1 MSAEAQRIGHGDT
14 DIRLL
19 PLIDH
24 KVQITGR
31 IRMTIVD
38 RCRHKAVLHCQCR
51 NDRFQCPAGTKQ
63 VSGHGFR
70 TGYIRLH
77 RCSAKRLFHSQRFT
91 GIIERRAGSM
101 RIDIIN
107 IRSCNS
113 SILDCHGHGTGRLC
127 SIRKRCRNMIGIT
140 GAAIPDDLPI
150 DFRISGKRMLQLL
163 QNQHTGSLSHNE
175 ALAFRVEG
183 NRSTI
188 GILSLMQMAKT
199 TNAARRLADY
209 GLPFITVLTD
219 PTMGGV
225 SASFAFIGDVVIA
238 EPKALIGFAG
248 GVATGSCFLKKGFSL
263 GRAYETK
270 SLSGAVLPVLLV
282 IGVATG
288 AYAAS
293 TEGPGSKHAPLL
305 LALVVA
311 LVIGALAQKS
321 RMCFA
326 GSIRDVILMKNFD
339 LLSII
344 AALFVVMTIYNIATG
359 NFHLSFSG
367 QPIAHSQHLW
377 NILGMYVVG
386 FAAVL
391 AGGCPLR
398 QLILAGQG
406 SSDSAVTFLGMLLGA
421 AFAHNFNLVGSVAKA
436 ATATDAA
443 VPGGPAM
450 PGKIAVIVC
459 IVLLFVIAA
468 TNLRRK
474 KAAK

>member
-1 MSAEAQRIGHGDT
+1 MKLFDKTWKLALSGVVIGLLVMLLAMSGNPANMAICVACFIRDAAGALKLHTAAPVQYFRPEIVGFVCGSFLISMATKEYRSTAGSAPMVRFLLGAVMMIGALVFLGCPLRMVLRMSAGD
-14 DIRLL
+14 L
-19 PLIDH
+19 
-24 KVQITGR
+24 
-31 IRMTIVD
+31 
-38 RCRHKAVLHCQCR
+38 
-51 NDRFQCPAGTKQ
+51 
-63 VSGHGFR
+63 
-70 TGYIRLH
+70 
-77 RCSAKRLFHSQRFT
+77 
-91 GIIERRAGSM
+91 
-101 RIDIIN
+101 
-107 IRSCNS
+107 
-113 SILDCHGHGTGRLC
+113 
-127 SIRKRCRNMIGIT
+127 
-140 GAAIPDDLPI
+140 
-150 DFRISGKRMLQLL
+150 
-163 QNQHTGSLSHNE
+163 
-175 ALAFRVEG
+175 
-183 NRSTI
+183 
-188 GILSLMQMAKT
+188 
-199 TNAARRLADY
+199 NAY
-209 GLPFITVLTD
+209 V
-219 PTMGGV
+219 
-225 SASFAFIGDVVIA
+225 
-238 EPKALIGFAG
+238 ALIGFAG

-270 SLSGAVLPVLLV
+270 SLSGAVLPVLLAALLV

-421 AFAHNFNLVGSVAKA
+421 AFAHNFNLVGSAAKA

-459 IVLLFVIAA
+459 IVLLFVIAT

>member
-1 MSAEAQRIGHGDT
+1 MKLFDKTWKLALSGVVIGLLVMLLAMSGNPANMAICVACF
-14 DIRLL
+14 IRDAAGALKL
-19 PLIDH
+19 HTAAPVQYFRPEIVGFVCGSFLIS
-24 KVQITGR
+24 
-31 IRMTIVD
+31 M
-38 RCRHKAVLHCQCR
+38 A
-51 NDRFQCPAGTKQ
+51 TKEYR
-63 VSGHGFR
+63 S
-70 TGYIRLH
+70 T
-77 RCSAKRLFHSQRFT
+77 
-91 GIIERRAGSM
+91 AGSAPM
-101 RIDIIN
+101 VRF
-107 IRSCNS
+107 
-113 SILDCHGHGTGRLC
+113 LLGAVM
-127 SIRKRCRNMIGIT
+127 MIGALVFL
-140 GAAIPDDLPI
+140 GCPLRMVLRMSVGDL
-150 DFRISGKRMLQLL
+150 
-163 QNQHTGSLSHNE
+163 
-175 ALAFRVEG
+175 
-183 NRSTI
+183 
-188 GILSLMQMAKT
+188 
-199 TNAARRLADY
+199 NAY
-209 GLPFITVLTD
+209 V
-219 PTMGGV
+219 
-225 SASFAFIGDVVIA
+225 
-238 EPKALIGFAG
+238 ALIGFAG

-263 GRAYETK
+263 GRAHETK
-270 SLSGAVLPVLLV
+270 SLSGAVLPVLLAALLV

-305 LALVVA
+305 LALMVA

-398 QLILAGQG
+398 QLILAGQD

-421 AFAHNFNLVGSVAKA
+421 AFAHNFNLVGSAAKA

>member
-1 MSAEAQRIGHGDT
+1 MKLFDKTWKLALSGVVIGLLVMLLAMSGNPANMAICVACFIRDAAGALKLHTAAPVQYFRPEIVGFVCGSFLISMATKEYRATAGSAPMVRFLLGAVMMIGALVFLGCPLRMVLRMSAGD
-14 DIRLL
+14 L
-19 PLIDH
+19 
-24 KVQITGR
+24 
-31 IRMTIVD
+31 
-38 RCRHKAVLHCQCR
+38 
-51 NDRFQCPAGTKQ
+51 
-63 VSGHGFR
+63 
-70 TGYIRLH
+70 
-77 RCSAKRLFHSQRFT
+77 
-91 GIIERRAGSM
+91 
-101 RIDIIN
+101 
-107 IRSCNS
+107 
-113 SILDCHGHGTGRLC
+113 
-127 SIRKRCRNMIGIT
+127 
-140 GAAIPDDLPI
+140 
-150 DFRISGKRMLQLL
+150 
-163 QNQHTGSLSHNE
+163 
-175 ALAFRVEG
+175 
-183 NRSTI
+183 
-188 GILSLMQMAKT
+188 
-199 TNAARRLADY
+199 NAY
-209 GLPFITVLTD
+209 V
-219 PTMGGV
+219 
-225 SASFAFIGDVVIA
+225 
-238 EPKALIGFAG
+238 ALIGFAG

-270 SLSGAVLPVLLV
+270 PLSGAVLPVLLAALLV

-421 AFAHNFNLVGSVAKA
+421 AFAHNFNLVGSAAKA

-443 VPGGPAM
+443 VPDGPAM

>member
-1 MSAEAQRIGHGDT
+1 MKLFDKTWKLALSGVVIGLLVMLLAMSGNPANMAICVACFIRDAAGALKLHTAAPVQYFRPEIVGFVCGSFLISIATKEYRSTAGSAPMVRFLLGAVMMIGALVFLGCPLRMVLRMSAGD
-14 DIRLL
+14 L
-19 PLIDH
+19 
-24 KVQITGR
+24 
-31 IRMTIVD
+31 
-38 RCRHKAVLHCQCR
+38 
-51 NDRFQCPAGTKQ
+51 
-63 VSGHGFR
+63 
-70 TGYIRLH
+70 
-77 RCSAKRLFHSQRFT
+77 
-91 GIIERRAGSM
+91 
-101 RIDIIN
+101 
-107 IRSCNS
+107 
-113 SILDCHGHGTGRLC
+113 
-127 SIRKRCRNMIGIT
+127 
-140 GAAIPDDLPI
+140 
-150 DFRISGKRMLQLL
+150 
-163 QNQHTGSLSHNE
+163 
-175 ALAFRVEG
+175 
-183 NRSTI
+183 
-188 GILSLMQMAKT
+188 
-199 TNAARRLADY
+199 NAY
-209 GLPFITVLTD
+209 V
-219 PTMGGV
+219 
-225 SASFAFIGDVVIA
+225 
-238 EPKALIGFAG
+238 ALIGFAG

-270 SLSGAVLPVLLV
+270 SLSGAVLPVLLAALLV

-344 AALFVVMTIYNIATG
+344 AALFVVMTVYNIVTG

-421 AFAHNFNLVGSVAKA
+421 AFAHNFNLVGSAAKA

>member
-1 MSAEAQRIGHGDT
+1 MKLFDKTWKLALSGVVIGLLVMLLAMSGNPANMAICVACFIRDAAGALKLHTAAPVQYFRPEIVGFVCGSFLISVATKEYRATAGSAPMVRFLLGAVMMIGALVFLGCPLRMVLRMSAGD
-14 DIRLL
+14 L
-19 PLIDH
+19 
-24 KVQITGR
+24 
-31 IRMTIVD
+31 
-38 RCRHKAVLHCQCR
+38 
-51 NDRFQCPAGTKQ
+51 
-63 VSGHGFR
+63 
-70 TGYIRLH
+70 
-77 RCSAKRLFHSQRFT
+77 
-91 GIIERRAGSM
+91 
-101 RIDIIN
+101 
-107 IRSCNS
+107 
-113 SILDCHGHGTGRLC
+113 
-127 SIRKRCRNMIGIT
+127 
-140 GAAIPDDLPI
+140 
-150 DFRISGKRMLQLL
+150 
-163 QNQHTGSLSHNE
+163 
-175 ALAFRVEG
+175 
-183 NRSTI
+183 
-188 GILSLMQMAKT
+188 
-199 TNAARRLADY
+199 NAY
-209 GLPFITVLTD
+209 V
-219 PTMGGV
+219 
-225 SASFAFIGDVVIA
+225 
-238 EPKALIGFAG
+238 ALIGFAG

-270 SLSGAVLPVLLV
+270 PLSGAVLPVLLAALLV

-305 LALVVA
+305 LA

-344 AALFVVMTIYNIATG
+344 AALFAVMTIYNIATG

-421 AFAHNFNLVGSVAKA
+421 AFAHNFNLVGSAAKA

-474 KAAK
+474 KEAK

>member
-1 MSAEAQRIGHGDT
+1 MKLFDKTWKLALSGVVIGLLVMLLAMSGNPANMAICVACFIRDAAGALKLHTAAPVQYFRPEIVGFVCGSFLISVATKEYRSTAGSAPMVRFLLGAVMMIGALVFLGCPLRMVLRMSAGD
-14 DIRLL
+14 L
-19 PLIDH
+19 
-24 KVQITGR
+24 
-31 IRMTIVD
+31 
-38 RCRHKAVLHCQCR
+38 
-51 NDRFQCPAGTKQ
+51 
-63 VSGHGFR
+63 
-70 TGYIRLH
+70 
-77 RCSAKRLFHSQRFT
+77 
-91 GIIERRAGSM
+91 
-101 RIDIIN
+101 
-107 IRSCNS
+107 
-113 SILDCHGHGTGRLC
+113 
-127 SIRKRCRNMIGIT
+127 
-140 GAAIPDDLPI
+140 
-150 DFRISGKRMLQLL
+150 
-163 QNQHTGSLSHNE
+163 
-175 ALAFRVEG
+175 
-183 NRSTI
+183 
-188 GILSLMQMAKT
+188 
-199 TNAARRLADY
+199 NAY
-209 GLPFITVLTD
+209 V
-219 PTMGGV
+219 
-225 SASFAFIGDVVIA
+225 
-238 EPKALIGFAG
+238 ALIGFAG

-263 GRAYETK
+263 GRSYETK
-270 SLSGAVLPVLLV
+270 SLSGAVLPVLLAALLV

-344 AALFVVMTIYNIATG
+344 AALFVVMTVYNIATG

-421 AFAHNFNLVGSVAKA
+421 AFAHNFNLVGSAAKA

>member
-1 MSAEAQRIGHGDT
+1 MKLFDKTWKLALSGVVIGLLVMLLAMSGNPANMAICVACFIRDAAGALKLHTAAPVQYFRPEIVGFVCGSFLISMATKEYRSTAGSAPMVRFLLGAVMMIGALVFLGCPLRMVLRMSAGD
-14 DIRLL
+14 L
-19 PLIDH
+19 
-24 KVQITGR
+24 
-31 IRMTIVD
+31 
-38 RCRHKAVLHCQCR
+38 
-51 NDRFQCPAGTKQ
+51 
-63 VSGHGFR
+63 
-70 TGYIRLH
+70 
-77 RCSAKRLFHSQRFT
+77 
-91 GIIERRAGSM
+91 
-101 RIDIIN
+101 
-107 IRSCNS
+107 
-113 SILDCHGHGTGRLC
+113 
-127 SIRKRCRNMIGIT
+127 
-140 GAAIPDDLPI
+140 
-150 DFRISGKRMLQLL
+150 
-163 QNQHTGSLSHNE
+163 
-175 ALAFRVEG
+175 
-183 NRSTI
+183 
-188 GILSLMQMAKT
+188 
-199 TNAARRLADY
+199 NAY
-209 GLPFITVLTD
+209 V
-219 PTMGGV
+219 
-225 SASFAFIGDVVIA
+225 
-238 EPKALIGFAG
+238 ALIGFAG

-270 SLSGAVLPVLLV
+270 SLSGAVLPVLLAALLV

-344 AALFVVMTIYNIATG
+344 AALFAVMTIYNIAIG

-421 AFAHNFNLVGSVAKA
+421 AFAHNFNLVGSAAKA

>member
-1 MSAEAQRIGHGDT
+1 MKLFDKTWKLALSGVVIGLLVMLLAMSGNPANMAICVACFIRDAAGALKLHTAAPVQYFRPEIVGFVCGSFLISMATKEYRSTAGSAPMVRFLLGAVMMIGALVFLGCPLRMVLRMSAGD
-14 DIRLL
+14 L
-19 PLIDH
+19 
-24 KVQITGR
+24 
-31 IRMTIVD
+31 
-38 RCRHKAVLHCQCR
+38 
-51 NDRFQCPAGTKQ
+51 
-63 VSGHGFR
+63 
-70 TGYIRLH
+70 
-77 RCSAKRLFHSQRFT
+77 
-91 GIIERRAGSM
+91 
-101 RIDIIN
+101 
-107 IRSCNS
+107 
-113 SILDCHGHGTGRLC
+113 
-127 SIRKRCRNMIGIT
+127 
-140 GAAIPDDLPI
+140 
-150 DFRISGKRMLQLL
+150 
-163 QNQHTGSLSHNE
+163 
-175 ALAFRVEG
+175 
-183 NRSTI
+183 
-188 GILSLMQMAKT
+188 
-199 TNAARRLADY
+199 NAY
-209 GLPFITVLTD
+209 V
-219 PTMGGV
+219 
-225 SASFAFIGDVVIA
+225 
-238 EPKALIGFAG
+238 ALIGFAG

-270 SLSGAVLPVLLV
+270 PLSGAVLPVLLAALLV

-305 LALVVA
+305 LTLMVA

-421 AFAHNFNLVGSVAKA
+421 AFAHNFNLVGSAAKA

>member
-1 MSAEAQRIGHGDT
+1 MKLFDKTWKLALSGVVIGLLVMLLAMSGNPANMAICVACFIRDAAGALKLHTAAPVQYFRPEIVGFVCGSFLISMATKEYRSTAGSAPMVRFLLGAVMMIGALVFLGCPLRMVLRMSAGD
-14 DIRLL
+14 L
-19 PLIDH
+19 
-24 KVQITGR
+24 
-31 IRMTIVD
+31 
-38 RCRHKAVLHCQCR
+38 
-51 NDRFQCPAGTKQ
+51 
-63 VSGHGFR
+63 
-70 TGYIRLH
+70 
-77 RCSAKRLFHSQRFT
+77 
-91 GIIERRAGSM
+91 
-101 RIDIIN
+101 
-107 IRSCNS
+107 
-113 SILDCHGHGTGRLC
+113 
-127 SIRKRCRNMIGIT
+127 
-140 GAAIPDDLPI
+140 
-150 DFRISGKRMLQLL
+150 
-163 QNQHTGSLSHNE
+163 
-175 ALAFRVEG
+175 
-183 NRSTI
+183 
-188 GILSLMQMAKT
+188 
-199 TNAARRLADY
+199 NAY
-209 GLPFITVLTD
+209 V
-219 PTMGGV
+219 
-225 SASFAFIGDVVIA
+225 
-238 EPKALIGFAG
+238 ALIGFAG

-270 SLSGAVLPVLLV
+270 SLSGAVLPVLLAALLV

-305 LALVVA
+305 LALVVT

-421 AFAHNFNLVGSVAKA
+421 AFAHNFNLVGSAAKA

>member
-1 MSAEAQRIGHGDT
+1 MKLFDKTWKLALSGVVIGLLVMLLAMSGNPANMAICVACFIRDAAGALKLHTAAPVQYFRPEIVGFVCGSFLISMATKEYRSTAGSAPMVRFLLGAVMMIGALVFLGCPLRMVLRMSAGD
-14 DIRLL
+14 L
-19 PLIDH
+19 
-24 KVQITGR
+24 
-31 IRMTIVD
+31 
-38 RCRHKAVLHCQCR
+38 
-51 NDRFQCPAGTKQ
+51 
-63 VSGHGFR
+63 
-70 TGYIRLH
+70 
-77 RCSAKRLFHSQRFT
+77 
-91 GIIERRAGSM
+91 
-101 RIDIIN
+101 
-107 IRSCNS
+107 
-113 SILDCHGHGTGRLC
+113 
-127 SIRKRCRNMIGIT
+127 
-140 GAAIPDDLPI
+140 
-150 DFRISGKRMLQLL
+150 
-163 QNQHTGSLSHNE
+163 
-175 ALAFRVEG
+175 
-183 NRSTI
+183 
-188 GILSLMQMAKT
+188 
-199 TNAARRLADY
+199 NAY
-209 GLPFITVLTD
+209 V
-219 PTMGGV
+219 
-225 SASFAFIGDVVIA
+225 
-238 EPKALIGFAG
+238 ALIGFAG

-270 SLSGAVLPVLLV
+270 SLSGAVLPVLLAALLV

-326 GSIRDVILMKNFD
+326 GSIRDVILILMKNFD

-344 AALFVVMTIYNIATG
+344 AALFAVMTIYNIATG

-421 AFAHNFNLVGSVAKA
+421 AFAHNFNLVGSAAKA

-443 VPGGPAM
+443 VPGGPAI

-474 KAAK
+474 KEAK

>member
-1 MSAEAQRIGHGDT
+1 MKLFDKTWKLALSGVVIGLLVMLLAMSGNPANMAICVACFIRDAAGALKLHTAAPVQYFRPEIVGFVCGSFLISMATKEYRSTAGSAPMVRFLLGAVMMIGALVFLGCPLRMVLRMSAGD
-14 DIRLL
+14 L
-19 PLIDH
+19 
-24 KVQITGR
+24 
-31 IRMTIVD
+31 
-38 RCRHKAVLHCQCR
+38 
-51 NDRFQCPAGTKQ
+51 
-63 VSGHGFR
+63 
-70 TGYIRLH
+70 
-77 RCSAKRLFHSQRFT
+77 
-91 GIIERRAGSM
+91 
-101 RIDIIN
+101 
-107 IRSCNS
+107 
-113 SILDCHGHGTGRLC
+113 
-127 SIRKRCRNMIGIT
+127 
-140 GAAIPDDLPI
+140 
-150 DFRISGKRMLQLL
+150 
-163 QNQHTGSLSHNE
+163 
-175 ALAFRVEG
+175 
-183 NRSTI
+183 
-188 GILSLMQMAKT
+188 
-199 TNAARRLADY
+199 NAY
-209 GLPFITVLTD
+209 V
-219 PTMGGV
+219 
-225 SASFAFIGDVVIA
+225 
-238 EPKALIGFAG
+238 ALIGFAG

-270 SLSGAVLPVLLV
+270 PLSGAVLPVLLAALLV

-344 AALFVVMTIYNIATG
+344 AALFAVMTVYNIAIG

-421 AFAHNFNLVGSVAKA
+421 AFAHNFNLVGSAAKA

>member
-1 MSAEAQRIGHGDT
+1 MKLFDKTWKLALSGVVIGLLAMLLAMSGNPANMAICVACFIRDAAGALKLHTAAPVQYFRPEIVGFVCGSFLISMATKEYRSTAGSAPMVRFLLGAVMMIGALVFLGCPLRMVLRMSAGD
-14 DIRLL
+14 L
-19 PLIDH
+19 
-24 KVQITGR
+24 
-31 IRMTIVD
+31 
-38 RCRHKAVLHCQCR
+38 
-51 NDRFQCPAGTKQ
+51 
-63 VSGHGFR
+63 
-70 TGYIRLH
+70 
-77 RCSAKRLFHSQRFT
+77 
-91 GIIERRAGSM
+91 
-101 RIDIIN
+101 
-107 IRSCNS
+107 
-113 SILDCHGHGTGRLC
+113 
-127 SIRKRCRNMIGIT
+127 
-140 GAAIPDDLPI
+140 
-150 DFRISGKRMLQLL
+150 
-163 QNQHTGSLSHNE
+163 
-175 ALAFRVEG
+175 
-183 NRSTI
+183 
-188 GILSLMQMAKT
+188 
-199 TNAARRLADY
+199 NAY
-209 GLPFITVLTD
+209 V
-219 PTMGGV
+219 
-225 SASFAFIGDVVIA
+225 
-238 EPKALIGFAG
+238 ALIGFAG

-270 SLSGAVLPVLLV
+270 PLSGAVLPVLLAALLV

-421 AFAHNFNLVGSVAKA
+421 AFAHNFNLVGSAAKA

>member
-1 MSAEAQRIGHGDT
+1 MKLFDKTWKLALSGVVIGLLVMLLAMSGNPANMAICVACFIRDAAGALKLHTAAPVQYFRPEIVGFVCGSFLISMATKEYRSTAGSAPMVRFLLGAVMMIGALVFLGCPLRMVLRMSAGD
-14 DIRLL
+14 L
-19 PLIDH
+19 
-24 KVQITGR
+24 
-31 IRMTIVD
+31 
-38 RCRHKAVLHCQCR
+38 
-51 NDRFQCPAGTKQ
+51 
-63 VSGHGFR
+63 
-70 TGYIRLH
+70 
-77 RCSAKRLFHSQRFT
+77 
-91 GIIERRAGSM
+91 
-101 RIDIIN
+101 
-107 IRSCNS
+107 
-113 SILDCHGHGTGRLC
+113 
-127 SIRKRCRNMIGIT
+127 
-140 GAAIPDDLPI
+140 
-150 DFRISGKRMLQLL
+150 
-163 QNQHTGSLSHNE
+163 
-175 ALAFRVEG
+175 
-183 NRSTI
+183 
-188 GILSLMQMAKT
+188 
-199 TNAARRLADY
+199 NAY
-209 GLPFITVLTD
+209 V
-219 PTMGGV
+219 
-225 SASFAFIGDVVIA
+225 
-238 EPKALIGFAG
+238 ALIGFAG

-270 SLSGAVLPVLLV
+270 SLSGAVLPVLLAALLV

-305 LALVVA
+305 LALMVA

-421 AFAHNFNLVGSVAKA
+421 AFAHNFNLVGSAAKA

-459 IVLLFVIAA
+459 IVLLFVIAT

>member
-1 MSAEAQRIGHGDT
+1 MKFFDKTWKLALSGVVIGLLVMLLAMSGNPANMAICVACFIRDAAGALKLHTAAPVQYFRPEIVGFVCGSFLISMATKEYRSTAGSAPMVRFLLGAVMMIGALVFLGCPLRMVLRMSAGD
-14 DIRLL
+14 L
-19 PLIDH
+19 
-24 KVQITGR
+24 
-31 IRMTIVD
+31 
-38 RCRHKAVLHCQCR
+38 
-51 NDRFQCPAGTKQ
+51 
-63 VSGHGFR
+63 
-70 TGYIRLH
+70 
-77 RCSAKRLFHSQRFT
+77 
-91 GIIERRAGSM
+91 
-101 RIDIIN
+101 
-107 IRSCNS
+107 
-113 SILDCHGHGTGRLC
+113 
-127 SIRKRCRNMIGIT
+127 
-140 GAAIPDDLPI
+140 
-150 DFRISGKRMLQLL
+150 
-163 QNQHTGSLSHNE
+163 
-175 ALAFRVEG
+175 
-183 NRSTI
+183 
-188 GILSLMQMAKT
+188 
-199 TNAARRLADY
+199 NAY
-209 GLPFITVLTD
+209 V
-219 PTMGGV
+219 
-225 SASFAFIGDVVIA
+225 
-238 EPKALIGFAG
+238 ALIGFAG

-270 SLSGAVLPVLLV
+270 SLSGAVLPVLLAALLV

-305 LALVVA
+305 LALMVA

-421 AFAHNFNLVGSVAKA
+421 AFAHNFNLVGSAAKA

>member
-1 MSAEAQRIGHGDT
+1 MKLFDKTWKLALSGVVIGFLVMLLAMPGNPANMAICVACFIRDAAGALKLHTAAPVQYFRPEIVGFVCGSFLISMATKEYRSTAGSAPMVRFLLGAVMMIGALVFLGCPLRMVLRMSAGD
-14 DIRLL
+14 L
-19 PLIDH
+19 
-24 KVQITGR
+24 
-31 IRMTIVD
+31 
-38 RCRHKAVLHCQCR
+38 
-51 NDRFQCPAGTKQ
+51 
-63 VSGHGFR
+63 
-70 TGYIRLH
+70 
-77 RCSAKRLFHSQRFT
+77 
-91 GIIERRAGSM
+91 
-101 RIDIIN
+101 
-107 IRSCNS
+107 
-113 SILDCHGHGTGRLC
+113 
-127 SIRKRCRNMIGIT
+127 
-140 GAAIPDDLPI
+140 
-150 DFRISGKRMLQLL
+150 
-163 QNQHTGSLSHNE
+163 
-175 ALAFRVEG
+175 
-183 NRSTI
+183 
-188 GILSLMQMAKT
+188 
-199 TNAARRLADY
+199 NAY
-209 GLPFITVLTD
+209 V
-219 PTMGGV
+219 
-225 SASFAFIGDVVIA
+225 
-238 EPKALIGFAG
+238 ALIGFAG

-270 SLSGAVLPVLLV
+270 SLSGAVLPVLLAALLV

-344 AALFVVMTIYNIATG
+344 AALFVVMTVYNIATG

-421 AFAHNFNLVGSVAKA
+421 AFAHNFNLVGSAAKA

-459 IVLLFVIAA
+459 IVLLFMIAA

>member
-1 MSAEAQRIGHGDT
+1 MKLFDKTWKLALSGVVIGLLVMLLAMSGNPANMAICVACFIRDAAGALKLHTAAPVQYFRPEIVGFVCGSFLISVATKEYRSTAGSAPMVRFLMGAVMMIGALVFLGCPLRMVLRMSAGD
-14 DIRLL
+14 L
-19 PLIDH
+19 
-24 KVQITGR
+24 
-31 IRMTIVD
+31 
-38 RCRHKAVLHCQCR
+38 
-51 NDRFQCPAGTKQ
+51 
-63 VSGHGFR
+63 
-70 TGYIRLH
+70 
-77 RCSAKRLFHSQRFT
+77 
-91 GIIERRAGSM
+91 
-101 RIDIIN
+101 
-107 IRSCNS
+107 
-113 SILDCHGHGTGRLC
+113 
-127 SIRKRCRNMIGIT
+127 
-140 GAAIPDDLPI
+140 
-150 DFRISGKRMLQLL
+150 
-163 QNQHTGSLSHNE
+163 
-175 ALAFRVEG
+175 
-183 NRSTI
+183 
-188 GILSLMQMAKT
+188 
-199 TNAARRLADY
+199 NAY
-209 GLPFITVLTD
+209 V
-219 PTMGGV
+219 
-225 SASFAFIGDVVIA
+225 
-238 EPKALIGFAG
+238 ALIGFAG

-270 SLSGAVLPVLLV
+270 SLSGAVLPVLLAALLV

-305 LALVVA
+305 LALIVA

-421 AFAHNFNLVGSVAKA
+421 AFAHNFNLVGSAAKA

-443 VPGGPAM
+443 VPGGPAV

-474 KAAK
+474 KTAK

>member
-1 MSAEAQRIGHGDT
+1 MKLFDKTWKLALSGVVIGLLVMLLAMSGNPANMAICVACFIRDAAGALKLHTAAPVQYFRPEIVGFVCGSFLISMATKEYRSTAGSAPMVRFLLGAVMMIGALVFLGCPLRMVLRMSAGD
-14 DIRLL
+14 L
-19 PLIDH
+19 
-24 KVQITGR
+24 
-31 IRMTIVD
+31 
-38 RCRHKAVLHCQCR
+38 
-51 NDRFQCPAGTKQ
+51 
-63 VSGHGFR
+63 
-70 TGYIRLH
+70 
-77 RCSAKRLFHSQRFT
+77 
-91 GIIERRAGSM
+91 
-101 RIDIIN
+101 
-107 IRSCNS
+107 
-113 SILDCHGHGTGRLC
+113 
-127 SIRKRCRNMIGIT
+127 
-140 GAAIPDDLPI
+140 
-150 DFRISGKRMLQLL
+150 
-163 QNQHTGSLSHNE
+163 
-175 ALAFRVEG
+175 
-183 NRSTI
+183 
-188 GILSLMQMAKT
+188 
-199 TNAARRLADY
+199 NAY
-209 GLPFITVLTD
+209 V
-219 PTMGGV
+219 
-225 SASFAFIGDVVIA
+225 
-238 EPKALIGFAG
+238 ALIGFAG

-263 GRAYETK
+263 GRAYETN
-270 SLSGAVLPVLLV
+270 SLSGAVLPVLLAALLV

-344 AALFVVMTIYNIATG
+344 AALFVVMTVYNIATG

-421 AFAHNFNLVGSVAKA
+421 AFAHNFNLVGSAAKA

>member
-1 MSAEAQRIGHGDT
+1 MKLFDKTWKLALSGVVIGLLVMLLAMSGNPANMAICVACF
-14 DIRLL
+14 IRDAAGALKL
-19 PLIDH
+19 HTAAPVQYFRPEIVGFVCGSFLIS
-24 KVQITGR
+24 
-31 IRMTIVD
+31 M
-38 RCRHKAVLHCQCR
+38 A
-51 NDRFQCPAGTKQ
+51 TKEYR
-63 VSGHGFR
+63 S
-70 TGYIRLH
+70 T
-77 RCSAKRLFHSQRFT
+77 
-91 GIIERRAGSM
+91 AGSAPM
-101 RIDIIN
+101 VRF
-107 IRSCNS
+107 
-113 SILDCHGHGTGRLC
+113 LL
-127 SIRKRCRNMIGIT
+127 
-140 GAAIPDDLPI
+140 AA
-150 DFRISGKRMLQLL
+150 
-163 QNQHTGSLSHNE
+163 
-175 ALAFRVEG
+175 
-183 NRSTI
+183 
-188 GILSLMQMAKT
+188 
-199 TNAARRLADY
+199 
-209 GLPFITVLTD
+209 
-219 PTMGGV
+219 
-225 SASFAFIGDVVIA
+225 
-238 EPKALIGFAG
+238 
-248 GVATGSCFLKKGFSL
+248 
-263 GRAYETK
+263 
-270 SLSGAVLPVLLV
+270 LLV

-344 AALFVVMTIYNIATG
+344 AALFAVMTIYNIATG

-421 AFAHNFNLVGSVAKA
+421 AFAHNFNLVGSAAKA